1 MCDSLKNIP
10 NEELY
15 FIDKTPYP
23 QCVICMELI
32 KEKNKSIL
40 SCGHEYHSSCLMENV
55 LKSNNSCPLCRDV
68 VCEKAIQLPKLSEP
82 IIHSFLESSFSNY
95 QNEKIKSYLQKI
107 LLHHNVD
114 WNASSLENKKKDIDL
129 ILKLLLGFGYQLGE
143 TISNWIS
150 DESRLQDDHVID
162 NQSLIEVHNG
172 VLDSILTTLSN
183 NEELEPLSLSTLFDE
198 ETEDTQDNSD
208 EDTNDVMEDDEFLTH
223 PQSDVEEFI
232 SEYNLFSYKNRIL
245 SNDYL
250 NDIDNLLSSDIE
262 TLMWPL
268 GTNNLNPLFTRQ
280 EAEHIMNAI
289 IQYFAIFL
297 EE

>member
-1 MCDSLKNIP
+1 M
-10 NEELY
+10 
-15 FIDKTPYP
+15 
-23 QCVICMELI
+23 
-32 KEKNKSIL
+32 
-40 SCGHEYHSSCLMENV
+40 
-55 LKSNNSCPLCRDV
+55 
-68 VCEKAIQLPKLSEP
+68 
-82 IIHSFLESSFSNY
+82 
-95 QNEKIKSYLQKI
+95 
-107 LLHHNVD
+107 
-114 WNASSLENKKKDIDL
+114 
-129 ILKLLLGFGYQLGE
+129 KLLLGFGYQLGE